1 MFQIQC
7 LNSKV
12 ENTTSSLA
20 KFCIEPLK
28 KGQGVTIGNALRRVL
43 LSDLS
48 GIAIVGVR
56 ISNVSHEF
64 STIPDLK
71 EDVIEILL
79 NLKQIIFKGRLVEP
93 VIAKLIFQGPGIVT
107 AQDIELPD
115 GLELVEPC
123 QYITTLTGQTNL
135 EMEVLI
141 EAGQGYSVSEQF
153 INRLPKGF
161 LAVDAIFM
169 PVRKV
174 NFFVETSRNSSFSI
188 IESLILEVTTDGS
201 IQPTDAISNASAILE
216 NIFASLTIKDDTSPP
231 AQIVIEESEVQNEFD
246 NIL

>member
-1 MFQIQC
+1 MSQIQC
-7 LNSKV
+7 LDSKIENS
-12 ENTTSSLA
+12 TSILA
-20 KFCIEPLK
+20 KLCIEPLK
-28 KGQGVTIGNALRRVL
+28 KGQGITVGNALRRVL
-43 LSDLS
+43 LSDIP
-48 GIAIVGVR
+48 GIAIVGVH
-56 ISNVSHEF
+56 INNVSHEF
-64 STIPDLK
+64 STIPGLR
-71 EDVIEILL
+71 EDVIEVLL

-174 NFFVETSRNSSFSI
+174 NFFVETSRNNSSSELIFI
-188 IESLILEVTTDGS
+188 IV
-201 IQPTDAISNASAILE
+201 
-216 NIFASLTIKDDTSPP
+216 
-231 AQIVIEESEVQNEFD
+231 
-246 NIL
+246 